1 MEDIN
6 GACRSFAKSV
16 NDYID
21 RALRRRGRRH
31 DDGAATSSVRGECN
45 DLVRHAN
52 LVLVT
57 LTAKHASLA
66 NALAALRAESKDYVE
81 RFSAAAASSSDVE
94 RVQMEIVRR
103 WFAIYVRLRDGF
115 VLLESGE
122 RRHDHDD
129 DDDDS
134 FPSRLNGGD
143 LRSDGVTRMFKFR
156 YTGRGCDEV
165 YTPSVGIKPRLLE
178 ALSKLDRRPTKDIDE
193 KLFDEDNRDA
203 GRHVWTR
210 LTKTKH

>member
-94 RVQMEIVRR
+94 RVHGNSQAVVRH
-103 WFAIYVRLRDGF
+103 LRPTAGRIRS
-115 VLLESGE
+115 VGE
-122 RRHDHDD
+122 RRATAR
-129 DDDDS
+129 
-134 FPSRLNGGD
+134 SR
-143 LRSDGVTRMFKFR
+143 RSRRSRM
-156 YTGRGCDEV
+156 T
-165 YTPSVGIKPRLLE
+165 TTS
-178 ALSKLDRRPTKDIDE
+178 
-193 KLFDEDNRDA
+193 A
-203 GRHVWTR
+203 GRR
-210 LTKTKH
+210 C